1 MELVAIVTVLA
12 LVEYFS
18 FGILVG
24 RARLAHG
31 VKAPATSGH
40 PMFERYFRVHQ
51 NTGEQLW
58 LFLPGL
64 WLFAH
69 YVHAPTAALLGAV
82 WIVGRVIYLRGY
94 VADPEKRTAGFAI
107 GALTSLVLL
116 IGALIGAIRKF
127 PG

>member
-12 LVEYFS
+12 LIEYLS

-24 RARLAHG
+24 RARVAHG
-31 VKAPATSGH
+31 VKAPATHGH
-40 PMFERYFRVHQ
+40 PVFERYFRVHQ
-51 NTGEQLW
+51 NTAEQLW

-64 WLFAH
+64 WLFAN
-69 YVHAPTAALLGAV
+69 YVDAGWAALLGAV
-82 WIVGRVIYLRGY
+82 WIVGRVIYLRSY

-116 IGALIGAIRKF
+116 IGALIGAVRSYLV
-127 PG
+127 